1 MATSEARIAA
11 NRANSLHSTG
21 PKTAEGKAAS
31 RRNALKHGM
40 TGNGVVIPGED
51 QFLVVQR
58 FEDLA
63 AKFAPEDD
71 PFALLLAQKSA
82 MLWVRT
88 ERCYRFDV
96 ATTAD
101 RVRKAGAAF
110 DEARRAE
117 ADWLLH
123 NVGMKNQ
130 THVRQLQA
138 MPEGIDLLLE
148 EFRKFRRLLL
158 NEYGEQWTPHHA
170 LYIDMYMG
178 HPPKSVPH
186 SRVEMLQQ
194 AIQGNFAELQPD
206 DGAGLESPA
215 RMVWAKAALAQLI
228 ADEIARLEALR
239 GSLDHEAI
247 ALGRAEAGERALI
260 DTGAETI
267 QARKYEAATERA
279 LFHAIHELKQI
290 HKARERDL
298 KAALKSS
305 AAPVSPPPPL
315 LDPIP
320 SPKRAERDRT
330 LASFFPDA
338 FPTQTGTEYVAVSA
352 SVPRPPSPSTPRDRK
367 KRPKLK
373 R

>member
-1 MATSEARIAA
+1 
-11 NRANSLHSTG
+11 
-21 PKTAEGKAAS
+21 
-31 RRNALKHGM
+31 
-40 TGNGVVIPGED
+40 
-51 QFLVVQR
+51 
-58 FEDLA
+58 
-63 AKFAPEDD
+63 
-71 PFALLLAQKSA
+71 

-206 DGAGLESPA
+206 DGAGLEPPA

-228 ADEIARLEALR
+228 ADEIARLETLR
-239 GSLDHEAI
+239 ATLDHEAI
-247 ALGRAEAGERALI
+247 TLSRAEAGERALI
-260 DTGAETI
+260 DTGADAI

-298 KAALKSS
+298 KAALKSPV
-305 AAPVSPPPPL
+305 APVSPAPP

-320 SPKRAERDRT
+320 SPERAERDRT
-330 LASFFPDA
+330 LASFFPDL
-338 FPTQTGTEYVAVSA
+338 
-352 SVPRPPSPSTPRDRK
+352 PPSVLPTDFVPISVGKAPSTPPQPTETRR
-367 KRPKLK
+367 KRPKLP
-373 R
+373 RR